1 MLDEIARDLGV
12 RAGLVFDHGRRPGLA
27 TAVQRR
33 MEALGV
39 RGSAHYAALVLGDGE
54 ASATERRELLDA
66 VTIQET
72 YFFRN
77 GPQMR
82 ALRHQ
87 VLPELVRRAATERRP
102 LRVWSAGCSTGEEPY
117 SLAMLLLDVMEETGL
132 TVPVRIIGTD
142 VAASA
147 VETACRGVYRGRSL
161 HLAEFDA
168 GDRWFVPRADG
179 ASVVHDEARALVDV
193 RWHNLVRD
201 DPPFDEGA
209 ADLVVCRNVT
219 IYFAKPTTAQVIE
232 RFHRTLGPGGYLLL
246 GHAETL
252 WQVSDEFDLLPVGEA
267 FIYRR
272 SEPRLAVPGPAGVGG
287 AVTGSA
293 LSGSMLTGSGVQSP
307 APKRRRVV
315 PRSAPARPRR
325 GRLPV
330 RIIGTEPSGRPLTP
344 GGSVP
349 AEAADVVV
357 AAADQALREGRY
369 QEALDLADHALA
381 QDPLAVEAYAVAGR
395 AAVALGSDDQALE
408 PLRKAVYLDPGCA
421 EAHFTLAGVLARSGQ
436 PSAAAAAYRAAAVA
450 VPTTPADR
458 LLRMLDGRDPRSLV
472 DLCLRLAEDALV
484 PMASDLA
491 GTRAVP
497 APTSGGA

>member
-1 MLDEIARDLGV
+1 MLDEIAVDLGQ

-33 MEALGV
+33 MEALGL
-39 RGSAHYAALVLGDGE
+39 RGIAQYAALVLGDGDGS
-54 ASATERRELLDA
+54 SAERSELLDA

-82 ALRHQ
+82 ALRTQ
-87 VLPELVRRAATERRP
+87 VLPELVRRAAAERRP
-102 LRVWSAGCSTGEEPY
+102 LRIWSAGCSTGEEPY
-117 SLAMLLLDVMEETGL
+117 SLAMLLLDVMDDTGL
-132 TVPVRIIGTD
+132 SVAAQIVGTD

-147 VETACRGVYRGRSL
+147 VETARQGVYRGRSL
-161 HLAEFDA
+161 HLAEFDG

-179 ASVVHDEARALVDV
+179 ASVVHDEVRALVDV
-193 RWHNLVRD
+193 RWHNVVSD
-201 DPPFDEGA
+201 EPPFDEST
-209 ADLVVCRNVT
+209 ADLIVCRNVT
-219 IYFAKPTTAQVIE
+219 IYFAKPTTARVIQ
-232 RFHRTLGPGGYLLL
+232 RFHRTLMPGGYLLL

-252 WQVSDEFDLLPVGEA
+252 WQVSDDFDLLPVGEA

-272 SEPRLAVPGPAGVGG
+272 AAPRPLVVAPG
-287 AVTGSA
+287 
-293 LSGSMLTGSGVQSP
+293 GSGNVQAGDAGSTVVVSDRP
-307 APKRRRVV
+307 RVAPRGRPV
-315 PRSAPARPRR
+315 RPRR

-330 RIIGTEPSGRPLTP
+330 RIIGPESPGRPSAS
-344 GGSVP
+344 GGSVL
-349 AEAADVVV
+349 AEGADEVV
-357 AAADQALREGRY
+357 AAADHALREGRY
-369 QEALDLADHALA
+369 QEALDLADHALVL
-381 QDPLAVEAYAVAGR
+381 DPLAVEAHAVAGR

-436 PSAAAAAYRAAAVA
+436 PASAAAAYRAAAAA

-472 DLCLRLAEDALV
+472 DLCLRLAEDALE
-484 PMASDLA
+484 PMSGDLA
-491 GTRAVP
+491 PSRAASVPTR
-497 APTSGGA
+497 GGA